1 MRYRVRV
8 DGELLEFETQKGE
21 GDTHRVIAG
30 TVPHSLRLDPE
41 QRTLEWDGVKLD
53 YTLERDNGRP
63 ARVIVGERSFDVEHI
78 KERGPSS
85 RAGASTRPA
94 GASPAPTR
102 PRLKLEGGQPVTAP
116 MPGTVV
122 SIIAQEGQAVEAGQ
136 VLVVLE
142 AMKMENEIK
151 APGAGTVRQ
160 IAVKAG
166 DSVNGGDVLVVLE

>member
-1 MRYRVRV
+1 
-8 DGELLEFETQKGE
+8 
-21 GDTHRVIAG
+21 
-30 TVPHSLRLDPE
+30 
-41 QRTLEWDGVKLD
+41 
-53 YTLERDNGRP
+53 
-63 ARVIVGERSFDVEHI
+63 
-78 KERGPSS
+78 
-85 RAGASTRPA
+85 
-94 GASPAPTR
+94 
-102 PRLKLEGGQPVTAP
+102 

-142 AMKMENEIK
+142 AMKMENEIM